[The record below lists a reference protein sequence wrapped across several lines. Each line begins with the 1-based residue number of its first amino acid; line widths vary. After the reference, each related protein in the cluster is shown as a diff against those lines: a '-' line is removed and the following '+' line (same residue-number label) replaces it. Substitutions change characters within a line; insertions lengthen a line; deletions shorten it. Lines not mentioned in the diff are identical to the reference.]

1 VIKKFARSSGDGI
14 QFERRSLHAL
24 TFTLEYIKN
33 EIWNK
38 NDHQSSSIETNHE
51 IYSYVMDR
59 LRALSVDLASCDTQ
73 RILLYIKLLRFY
85 ILIFYECLTQ
95 KFTVS
100 ISEHIFERSL
110 HQREIANTI
119 SSILSMK
126 DQLTSFPVE
135 VKNLLNYIILKF
147 SCIYNLF
154 LN

>member
-1 VIKKFARSSGDGI
+1 MIKKFARSSGDGV

-38 NDHQSSSIETNHE
+38 NNNHQSSSTENNHE

-59 LRALSVDLASCDTQ
+59 LRALSVDLASCDSQ

-110 HQREIANTI
+110 HQREIVNTI

-135 VKNLLNYIILKF
+135 VKDF
-147 SCIYNLF
+147 F
-154 LN
+154 